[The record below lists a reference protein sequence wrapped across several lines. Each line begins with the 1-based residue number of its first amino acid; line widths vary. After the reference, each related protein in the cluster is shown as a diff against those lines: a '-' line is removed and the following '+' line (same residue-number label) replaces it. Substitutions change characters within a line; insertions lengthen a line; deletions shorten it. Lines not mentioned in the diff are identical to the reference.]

1 MGLLHPVVRRRHPV
15 PLERPAPWPPLLAGD
30 DPYLR
35 GLSEHQALFDG
46 LATLR
51 EDVERAGRAL
61 ADCLR
66 AGGKLLFCGNGGSA
80 ADSQHLAAEFTGR
93 FQAERRPLAALALT
107 TDSSVL
113 TCIGNDY
120 DFGEVFARQV
130 AGVGRP
136 PDALVGISTSGMS
149 ANVVRAMETARALGI
164 TTVGLLGRGGG
175 RLAPLCD
182 VPIVVPSQATARIQ
196 EAHIFIGHS
205 LCALVEQR
213 LRAAGLLG

>member
-1 MGLLHPVVRRRHPV
+1 MGLLHPVRRRRAL
-15 PLERPAPWPPLLAGD
+15 PLERPGLPPPFAAQGD
-30 DPYLR
+30 DPFLR
-35 GLSEHQALFDG
+35 GLIEHQALFEG
-46 LATLR
+46 LASLQA
-51 EDVERAGRAL
+51 DVEHAGRTL

-93 FQAERRPLAALALT
+93 FQADRRPLAALALT

-130 AGVGRP
+130 AGVGRA

-149 ANVVRAMETARALGI
+149 ANVVRAMETARELGI
-164 TTVGLLGRGGG
+164 ATVGLLGRGGG

-196 EAHIFIGHS
+196 EAHIFIGHA